1 MKIIDRY
8 IIREFAK
15 LFVIICITFIAL
27 YLIVDFFEK
36 IRMFLSNHASVE
48 QMASYFIYSIP
59 MIISLVLPSAV
70 LLATLMA
77 YGSFSKHNEITAMKA
92 NGISLYRISLPA
104 LIFAAVLAVFLF
116 YFSELI
122 TPASIQKTENI
133 IKIEVQKQQALGF
146 FKQNEIW
153 YRSENAIYNFK
164 MFDVN
169 KDTLRGVTINY
180 LNPDFTLNMRIDAKS
195 AKWNGDNWIF
205 HNLLVT
211 TFDSNNIPVL
221 ERSEEKII
229 NIPEK
234 PNDFKIIQK
243 DAEKMGYFELRK
255 YVKKIQAE
263 GYDVTRYLVDLQ
275 GKIAFPLVTI
285 ILVFIGVFFSLR
297 SERSGGVMQSVGIGI
312 FIGFSYWIVHAFSMS
327 LGRSGTLSPF
337 IAAWAA
343 NILFISAALVLF
355 NKART

>member
-1 MKIIDRY
+1 LKIIDRY
-8 IIREFAK
+8 IIREFTK
-15 LFVIICITFIAL
+15 LFTIICIAFIAL

-36 IRMFLSNHASVE
+36 IRMFLSNHASIA
-48 QMASYFIYSIP
+48 QMASYFICSIP

-153 YRSENAIYNFK
+153 YRSGNAIYNFK

-195 AKWNGDNWIF
+195 AEWNDDHWIF
-205 HNLLVT
+205 HNLLIT
-211 TFDSNNIPVL
+211 TFNSNNIPVL

-229 NIPEK
+229 NITEK
-234 PNDFKIIQK
+234 PNNFKIIQK

-255 YVKKIQAE
+255 YVKKIQDE

-337 IAAWAA
+337 IAAWLA
-343 NILFISAALVLF
+343 NILFTSAALVLF
-355 NKART
+355 HKART

>member
-8 IIREFAK
+8 IIREFIK
-15 LFVIICITFIAL
+15 LFAIICITFIAL

-36 IRMFLSNHASVE
+36 IRMFLSNHASIE

-153 YRSENAIYNFK
+153 YRSGNAIYNFK
-164 MFDVN
+164 MFDVSN
-169 KDTLRGVTINY
+169 NTLHGVTINY
-180 LNPDFTLNMRIDAKS
+180 LNPEFTLNMRIDAKS
-195 AKWNGDNWIF
+195 AEWNDDHWIF
-205 HNLLVT
+205 HNLLIT
-211 TFDSNNIPVL
+211 TFDSNNIPIL
-221 ERSEEKII
+221 ERAEEKII

-234 PNDFKIIQK
+234 PDDFKIIQK
-243 DAEKMGYFELRK
+243 DAENMGYFELRK
-255 YVKKIQAE
+255 YAKKIQAE

-285 ILVFIGVFFSLR
+285 IFVFIGVFFSLR

-337 IAAWAA
+337 ISAWAA

-355 NKART
+355 HKART

>member
-1 MKIIDRY
+1 
-8 IIREFAK
+8 
-15 LFVIICITFIAL
+15 
-27 YLIVDFFEK
+27 
-36 IRMFLSNHASVE
+36 
-48 QMASYFIYSIP
+48 MASYFFYSIP
-59 MIISLVLPSAV
+59 IIISIVLPFAV
-70 LLATLMA
+70 LLATLMS
-77 YGSFSKHNEITAMKA
+77 YGSLSKHNEITALKA
-92 NGISLYRISLPA
+92 NGISLYRISFPV
-104 LIFAAVLAVFLF
+104 LIFAAVIAIFLF

-133 IKIEVQKQQALGF
+133 IKFDVQKQQKLGF

-153 YRSENAIYNFK
+153 YRSANAIYNFK
-164 MFDVN
+164 IFDVN
-169 KDTLRGVTINY
+169 TNTLRGVTINY

-195 AKWNGDNWIF
+195 AEWDNDHWIF
-205 HNLLVT
+205 HNLLIT

-221 ERSEEKII
+221 ERAEEKII
-229 NIPEK
+229 NIPER
-234 PNDFKIIQK
+234 PDNFKIIQK

-275 GKIAFPLVTI
+275 GKIAFPIVTI

-297 SERSGGVMQSVGIGI
+297 SERSGGVMQSIGMGIL
-312 FIGFSYWIVHAFSMS
+312 IGASYWIIHAFSMS

-355 NKART
+355 HKART

>member
-1 MKIIDRY
+1 LKIIDRY
-8 IIREFAK
+8 ILREFSK
-15 LFVIICITFIAL
+15 LFIIISIAFVAL
-27 YLIVDFFEK
+27 YLIGDSFER
-36 IRMFLSNHASVE
+36 IRMFLSNHASVA
-48 QMASYFIYSIP
+48 QVASYFFYSIP
-59 MIISLVLPSAV
+59 MIISLVLPFAV
-70 LLATLMA
+70 LLATLMT

-104 LIFAAVLAVFLF
+104 LIFAAVISVFLF

-122 TPASIQKTENI
+122 TPASLQKTENI

-153 YRSENAIYNFK
+153 YRSGNAIYNFK

-169 KDTLRGVTINY
+169 NDTLRGVTINY
-180 LNPDFTLNMRIDAKS
+180 LNPDFTLNMRVDAQS
-195 AKWNGDNWIF
+195 AKWDNDHWIF
-205 HNLLVT
+205 HNLLTT
-211 TFDSNNIPVL
+211 TFNSKNIPVL
-221 ERSEEKII
+221 ERSDEKII

-255 YVKKIQAE
+255 YVKKIQTE
-263 GYDVTRYLVDLQ
+263 GYDVTRYLADLQ

-297 SERSGGVMQSVGIGI
+297 SERSGGVMQSIGMGIL
-312 FIGFSYWIVHAFSMS
+312 IGSSYWIVHAFSMS

-355 NKART
+355 HKART